1 MLLEYA
7 DRGTLEKYFDIG
19 PPSSGEGIINVWR
32 ELCKILPALAAI
44 HGGQPSDPTT
54 ASTFQGYS
62 STPTLHEDHA
72 HISRWHQDIKPSNI
86 LVKSKDGGSPCDV
99 EFKIADLGVSH
110 FKRHV
115 ISQGEAIDRDTYGTR
130 AYGILHFKRPPDI
143 PLINRTLG
151 APECYRADGDI
162 ERVRFQV
169 SQNVDIWSL
178 GCVFSEAAVWLVYGK
193 GVLLEYRRRRGYETV
208 QFNGFRDGN
217 CFHDG
222 RQVLTTVTNIHKPL
236 RAHARRS
243 DHVTRRIVHMVTDE
257 MLIGSIYRSHAN
269 SLYHRTQRILS
280 DAEDQLRN
288 SALNTGTGSVSRGA
302 IQSRPRTPPEPPP
315 GHREPRSSN
324 SYNQR
329 LPSHH
334 HAGSPVNTSYN
345 EAETHHQGYIDGSSL
360 KWPLQE
366 AHYSDQS
373 TQPQSTGLLNQDQFS
388 DFHLNRTISDDAFS
402 QDGPDGPYWQEP
414 PSPNSQRRRISSDL
428 VSAGINRNI
437 SDTSTRKRHETY
449 NVSGRNAF
457 TASPREIS
465 RISTTTLIQDPY
477 NGARGSQHQSRSAS
491 VAQSARL
498 VSTRLSNV
506 HPSMGNNASQ
516 RPPVLTVADAERWKR
531 DKKEHRP
538 VQLPGGHL
546 LADLDLRDHV
556 SLRCI
561 RCNQY

>member
-7 DRGTLEKYFDIG
+7 DRGTLEQYFNTAQ

-62 STPTLHEDHA
+62 NTPTLHEDHA

-130 AYGILHFKRPPDI
+130 AYGILHFKRPPDM
-143 PLINRTLG
+143 LLVNRTLG

-169 SQNVDIWSL
+169 NRNVDIWSL

-193 GVLLEYRRRRGYETV
+193 GQLLEYRRRRGIETE

-222 RQVLTTVTNIHKPL
+222 GQVLTTVTKIHKTLPADV
-236 RAHARRS
+236 RVC
-243 DHVTRRIVHMVTDE
+243 DHVTREIVSMVTGE

-269 SLYHRTQRILS
+269 SLYHRTQVILS
-280 DAEDQLRN
+280 DAEDRLRN
-288 SALNTGTGSVSRGA
+288 SALNAGTGSVS
-302 IQSRPRTPPEPPP
+302 IQSRPQTPPEPPP
-315 GHREPRSSN
+315 GHRESRSSK

-334 HAGSPVNTSYN
+334 HAGTPANISYN
-345 EAETHHQGYIDGSSL
+345 EAETHHQGYIDGSSH
-360 KWPLQE
+360 KWALQE

-373 TQPQSTGLLNQDQFS
+373 T
-388 DFHLNRTISDDAFS
+388 
-402 QDGPDGPYWQEP
+402 
-414 PSPNSQRRRISSDL
+414 
-428 VSAGINRNI
+428 
-437 SDTSTRKRHETY
+437 
-449 NVSGRNAF
+449 
-457 TASPREIS
+457 
-465 RISTTTLIQDPY
+465 
-477 NGARGSQHQSRSAS
+477 
-491 VAQSARL
+491 
-498 VSTRLSNV
+498 
-506 HPSMGNNASQ
+506 
-516 RPPVLTVADAERWKR
+516 
-531 DKKEHRP
+531 
-538 VQLPGGHL
+538 
-546 LADLDLRDHV
+546 
-556 SLRCI
+556 
-561 RCNQY
+561 